1 MLYNLKAKVDKIN
14 DTNNKKKQKM
24 RHKGA
29 FCQCGLIIYA
39 S

>member
-14 DTNNKKKQKM
+14 DTSNKKKQKM

-29 FCQCGLIIYA
+29 FCQYRVIIYA